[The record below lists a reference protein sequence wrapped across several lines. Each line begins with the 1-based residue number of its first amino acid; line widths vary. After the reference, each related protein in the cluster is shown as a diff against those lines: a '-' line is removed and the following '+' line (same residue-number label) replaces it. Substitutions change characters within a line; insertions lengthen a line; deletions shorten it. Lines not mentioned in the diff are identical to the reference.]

1 MPADRVAALRK
12 AFMEMARSPAF
23 QKEAETMRIDV
34 DPVTG
39 EDMQKVVHE
48 IMRFP
53 ASVKE
58 RAAHFVE

>member
-1 MPADRVAALRK
+1 
-12 AFMEMARSPAF
+12 
-23 QKEAETMRIDV
+23 MRIDV

>member
-1 MPADRVAALRK
+1 
-12 AFMEMARSPAF
+12 MEMARSPAF
-23 QKEAETMRIDV
+23 KKEAETMRIDV

-39 EDMQKVVHE
+39 EDMQKVVPE
-48 IMRFP
+48 IIGFP